1 MTQTAIP
8 LEFETYMRNQIAVG
22 QPTDMNEMIFAYIPD
37 LDPGL
42 PIDRNQGLP
51 DPALWVFQQDMDQVG
66 KLGPNALVHSVV
78 IANDVAEFTFNAI
91 YMHDKTTPLSCG
103 MVVHTVDQTKLEGQA
118 VTKSLMHQ
126 YLGAAEIANI
136 TIEVATWQIDY
147 SARLMG
153 MDEDHRLACLDN
165 YGHTA
170 YVDGYDVTR
179 QPDPTRYLVSAGVVY
194 IGGLRAVLAD
204 ELLVSTNVYPNG
216 IYVDVHRDGSPTS
229 KWVNIV
235 EIKVSPTPLT
245 DYIDENGFQH
255 YVARLAGLDNSG
267 DVVDWRS
274 FVVRASE
281 TQVQSRVVGNQN
293 ANVAGEDNHP
303 VPSDT
308 EYTYPAG
315 QEIAAG
321 WLAVTEC
328 KITKVGKELSGTGT
342 YRRTID
348 GEFPDDYF
356 GVKRLDNS
364 QDKTGVSLAVETGN
378 TNIDVDLLEAG
389 PHMFPG
395 SCEIEGIWPSV
406 GDDESTKLYTH
417 ILAELEDTWPDGA
430 TVNYENLRKF
440 RFITLFAKVTSGG
453 AGLRGLS
460 GVRVSTESLLKE
472 RSATLLTYT
481 VQGSATDIL
490 LVAVNN
496 VTETSLDVE
505 VAQSGLFNGG
515 FYGVYGEI

>member
-37 LDPGL
+37 LDPGV

-51 DPALWVFQQDMDQVG
+51 DPALWVYQQDMDQVG

-136 TIEVATWQIDY
+136 TIDAATWQIDY

-255 YVARLAGLDNSG
+255 YVARLAGLDGAG
-267 DVVDWRS
+267 DVVDWRVNGHRKNLMES
-274 FVVRASE
+274 MTGMVVPFHMEGVKLGWVDAKGGELSRTVDKRLWDYAQLTGLVIDQATKDSDPMTYAMYFGDGDGGNTFTVPNHHLGHFTRGNPSGVAHSE
-281 TQVQSRVVGNQN
+281 TQGDAIRNIIGTWSTLSTTTGSDATEAIRGTVEQTGLATGGPSHRNLIMSLDISRVVPTATENRPYT
-293 ANVAGEDNHP
+293 ANLSIKIHR
-303 VPSDT
+303 
-308 EYTYPAG
+308 
-315 QEIAAG
+315 G
-321 WLAVTEC
+321 WL
-328 KITKVGKELSGTGT
+328 
-342 YRRTID
+342 
-348 GEFPDDYF
+348 
-356 GVKRLDNS
+356 
-364 QDKTGVSLAVETGN
+364 
-378 TNIDVDLLEAG
+378 
-389 PHMFPG
+389 
-395 SCEIEGIWPSV
+395 
-406 GDDESTKLYTH
+406 
-417 ILAELEDTWPDGA
+417 
-430 TVNYENLRKF
+430 
-440 RFITLFAKVTSGG
+440 
-453 AGLRGLS
+453 
-460 GVRVSTESLLKE
+460 
-472 RSATLLTYT
+472 
-481 VQGSATDIL
+481 
-490 LVAVNN
+490 
-496 VTETSLDVE
+496 
-505 VAQSGLFNGG
+505 
-515 FYGVYGEI
+515 